1 MLSRTADHLFWMAR
15 YSERAENLARLL
27 DVTYQMSLV
36 PHDPQT
42 ERNNWHAVIVLNS
55 LEVAYAKRYDEIS
68 AANVLHFMVRDDTHP
83 SSIYSCLRAARENAH
98 AVRGTLTAE
107 MWETL
112 NETWLQVQK
121 LSFEQIMEGGIA
133 GFFDWVKQRSS
144 LLRGAM
150 FGTMLQ
156 DDAFQFIRLGK
167 LLERADNTARILD
180 VKYQNLSGS
189 GQSQMQSQGGEV
201 EESSDFYHWGALL
214 RSVSAFEVY
223 RKVYRDVITPER
235 VAELL
240 ILRDDLPRALH
251 SCMQNVVTILDRV
264 KNSRSDET
272 VRRAGQL
279 FASLHY
285 GRIEEIYAGGLHAWL
300 DDFLD
305 RIGDLGKRIS
315 EDFLVGP

>member
-1 MLSRTADHLFWMAR
+1 MLSRTADHLYWMAR

-36 PHDPQT
+36 PHDPET
-42 ERNNWHAVIVLNS
+42 ERNSWNAIIALNS
-55 LEVAYAKRYDEIS
+55 LEHAYSKRHDEVS
-68 AANVLHFMVRDDTHP
+68 ASQVLHFMVRDETHP

-107 MWETL
+107 MWETI
-112 NETWLQVQK
+112 NETWLQLRDQ
-121 LSFEQIMEGGIA
+121 SFDEIYAGGIA
-133 GFFDWVKQRSS
+133 AFFDWVKQRAS

-150 FGTMLQ
+150 FGTMLR
-156 DDAFQFIRLGK
+156 DEAFEFIRLGA

-180 VKYQNLSGS
+180 VKYHSLPGAQ
-189 GQSQMQSQGGEV
+189 QSQTDDLV
-201 EESSDFYHWGALL
+201 DATDFYHWGALL

-240 ILRDDLPRALH
+240 ILREDLPRALH
-251 SCMQNVVTILDRV
+251 SCMEGVVEILDKIR
-264 KNSRSDET
+264 NSRSDET

-279 FASLHY
+279 FATLRY
-285 GRIEEIYAGGLHAWL
+285 GRMDDIFARGLHAWL
-300 DDFLD
+300 DDFINS
-305 RIGDLGKRIS
+305 IGDLGGRIS
-315 EDFLVGP
+315 EDFLVGA